1 MRSIT
6 LFLAT
11 ELFIPQLIKAP
22 EEDTF
27 AIGERSRLK
36 NLSKAAQCAVW
47 SDFALAFAP
56 LIDFEPFLTK
66 PMAEPMNPMQTS
78 RSTLLTIQRA

>member
-1 MRSIT
+1 M
-6 LFLAT
+6 T

-27 AIGERSRLK
+27 AIGERGRSK
-36 NLSKAAQCAVW
+36 KLSKTAQCAVR

-56 LIDFEPFLTK
+56 LIDFERFLTK
-66 PMAEPMNPMQTS
+66 QINFSLRSVASSNIA
-78 RSTLLTIQRA
+78 STLWIAIHHLFVG